1 MVTVPNNLTN
11 MFQSLDMTIDQKA
24 KTFILHKCNTWYG
37 DQVSNQLKC
46 GVAPGNVKVWLKIFD
61 LKFLHAGWIAE
72 MHDYP
77 KQEKGLI
84 LNGFDNADVAES
96 VKSAKEIF
104 ASM

>member
-1 MVTVPNNLTN
+1 
-11 MFQSLDMTIDQKA
+11 MFQSLDMTINQKA

-46 GVAPGNVKVWLKIFD
+46 GVAPGNVKVWLKIFG
-61 LKFLHAGWIAE
+61 L
-72 MHDYP
+72 

-84 LNGFDNADVAES
+84 LNGFDNADIAES

>member
-1 MVTVPNNLTN
+1 M
-11 MFQSLDMTIDQKA
+11 
-24 KTFILHKCNTWYG
+24 
-37 DQVSNQLKC
+37 
-46 GVAPGNVKVWLKIFD
+46 APGNVKVWLKIFD

-84 LNGFDNADVAES
+84 LNGFDNADIAES